1 MTRAA
6 GNCRP
11 RVFFFG
17 EILRRGGEILEGDAS
32 CDKLYWSKTVMEL
45 RLNRRISLTVS

>member
-11 RVFFFG
+11 RVFFE
-17 EILRRGGEILEGDAS
+17 EILRRGEILEGDAS
-32 CDKLYWSKTVMEL
+32 HGKLYWLKTVMEL
-45 RLNRRISLTVS
+45 PSNRRISLTVS